1 MRITKFIDA
10 SPLGELDELTDFV
23 TKNKKDSEITIEQ
36 AQEKFFLRYVE
47 KESSEEV
54 KQEIAR
60 ADAICG
66 VAGQVVAGASLALR
80 ATCIAG
86 QINIP
91 DVLKIG
97 MDGNGNMDYG
107 EL

>member
-1 MRITKFIDA
+1 MVKQKN
-10 SPLGELDELTDFV
+10 SLEELNDILFTQLRKLQSA
-23 TKNKKDSEITIEQ
+23 T
-36 AQEKFFLRYVE
+36 EK
-47 KESSEEV
+47 EEV

>member
-1 MRITKFIDA
+1 MVKQKN
-10 SPLGELDELTDFV
+10 SLEELNDILFTQLRKLQSA
-23 TKNKKDSEITIEQ
+23 T
-36 AQEKFFLRYVE
+36 EK
-47 KESSEEV
+47 EEV
-54 KQEIAR
+54 KQEISR